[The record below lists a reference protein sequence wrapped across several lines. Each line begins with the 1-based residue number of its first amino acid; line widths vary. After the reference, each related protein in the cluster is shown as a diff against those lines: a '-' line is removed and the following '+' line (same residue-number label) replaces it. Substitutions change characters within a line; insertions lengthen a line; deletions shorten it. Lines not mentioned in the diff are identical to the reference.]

1 MHIAKGIFGVA
12 SVAVAAVL
20 TCGCG
25 PLRLDSTPHIRGM
38 VTAVAG
44 TTVAI
49 KHKTGRTYRVEVT
62 PETKVINSRHPGV
75 TRLCPGQRSTV
86 FLVSPQRL
94 TAASITVWSGGC
106 EQ

>member
-1 MHIAKGIFGVA
+1 MHIAKSIFGVA
-12 SVAVAAVL
+12 SIAAAAVL
-20 TCGCG
+20 TSGCG
-25 PLRLDSTPHIRGM
+25 PLRLDGTPHIRGM
-38 VTAVAG
+38 VTAVGG

-62 PETKVINSRHPGV
+62 PETKIVNSRQPGD

-94 TAASITVWSGGC
+94 TAASVTVWSGGC
-106 EQ
+106 E